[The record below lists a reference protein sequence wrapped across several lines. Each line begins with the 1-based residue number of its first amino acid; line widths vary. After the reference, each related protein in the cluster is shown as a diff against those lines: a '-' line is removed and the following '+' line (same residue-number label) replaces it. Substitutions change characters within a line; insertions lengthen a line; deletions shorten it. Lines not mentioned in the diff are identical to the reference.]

1 MRKMKL
7 ALDDL
12 AVESFAPGAKTEPR
26 GTVQANQESGPY
38 TDECQS
44 CGVVTGCGG
53 GGYCNTNYGCNPSG
67 GCQTAT
73 CYGYQTCGGVYTC
86 DAVDTCFYPQCTGPG
101 AAC

>member
-12 AVESFAPGAKTEPR
+12 AVESFAPGAKVEPR

-44 CGVVTGCGG
+44 CGVVSGCGG
-53 GGYCNTNYGCNPSG
+53 GGCNTNYGCGSG
-67 GCQTAT
+67 GCTNT
-73 CYGYQTCGGVYTC
+73 CPGYQTCPGAYTC
-86 DAVDTCFYPQCTGPG
+86 DFVDTCFYPQCTAPG

>member
-12 AVESFAPGAKTEPR
+12 AVESFAPGATAEQR
-26 GTVQANQESGPY
+26 GTVQANQQSGPY

-44 CGVVTGCGG
+44 CGVISGCGG
-53 GGYCNTNYGCNPSG
+53 WGYCQTQYGCGSG
-67 GCQTAT
+67 GCTNT
-73 CYGYQTCGGVYTC
+73 CEGYQTCPGAYTC
-86 DAVDTCFYPQCTGPG
+86 DGVDTCFYPQCTAPG